1 MTVPTNIDFGAGAWW
16 GQLATE
22 FTREILGEW
31 KAWLTG
37 SAPMASLTV
46 TGLVKPEWV
55 QFPLW
60 IWASLIFG
68 AGLLFAM
75 FRVYRDLRRER
86 DALKHRS
93 GMSRFEGAYL
103 LVPWNG
109 ENGPSAPITIRIGEI
124 SNDL

>member
-1 MTVPTNIDFGAGAWW
+1 MTLPTNSDFGADVWW

-22 FTREILGEW
+22 FAREILGEW

-37 SAPMASLTV
+37 STPMASLTI

-55 QFPLW
+55 QLPLW
-60 IWASLIFG
+60 IWACLIFG
-68 AGLLFAM
+68 AGLFFAM

-93 GMSRFEGAYL
+93 GIREFEGPFLIVL
-103 LVPWNG
+103 LNG
-109 ENGPSAPITIRIGEI
+109 QNGLAVFNKLSIGEI
-124 SNDL
+124 SIDL

>member
-1 MTVPTNIDFGAGAWW
+1 MAMPLDAAYAAEAWW

-22 FTREILGEW
+22 FTKEIMGEW

-37 SAPMASLTV
+37 STPMAGLTV

-55 QFPLW
+55 QLPLW

-86 DALKHRS
+86 DALKHCS
-93 GMSRFEGAYL
+93 GIREFEGPFLIVL
-103 LVPWNG
+103 LNG
-109 ENGPSAPITIRIGEI
+109 QNGLSAPNKINIGEI
-124 SNDL
+124 SIDM

>member
-1 MTVPTNIDFGAGAWW
+1 MKVPTSYHFGDGAWW
-16 GQLATE
+16 GQLAIE
-22 FTREILGEW
+22 FIREILGEW

-75 FRVYRDLRRER
+75 FRIYRDLRRER
-86 DALKHRS
+86 DALKRHS
-93 GMSRFEGAYL
+93 GMSPIEGLFL

-109 ENGPSAPITIRIGEI
+109 QNRFPASSTIGIGET
-124 SNDL
+124 SNDM